1 MTKVTAADLKALLE
15 SGEGTNLI
23 LEGGQ
28 VLVVPPDRAAEHEGA
43 LTVASWDEVRQRLGE
58 GEHDERVLAEQAE
71 VLNLEITEL
80 GA

>member
-1 MTKVTAADLKALLE
+1 MTKVTAADLKTLLE
-15 SGEGTNLI
+15 AGPGSNLV

-43 LTVASWDEVRQRLGE
+43 LSVASEEEVRQRLGT
-58 GEHDERVLAEQAE
+58 GAHDERVLAEQAE
-71 VLNLEITEL
+71 VLTLEITEL